1 MKKMK
6 KKKANERIIIRI
18 QMYLNLYKI
27 GYIKESKE
35 KKIKKKQKRIKK
47 ILDSM
52 ELEKETNYFL
62 MTYIDSMTN
71 FSKCMN
77 CCAFNIYD

>member
-35 KKIKKKQKRIKK
+35 KNKKEAKK
-47 ILDSM
+47 NQ
-52 ELEKETNYFL
+52 E
-62 MTYIDSMTN
+62 
-71 FSKCMN
+71 
-77 CCAFNIYD
+77 NIRLNGT